1 VKSGIHANRV
11 RHIPTKPESGSESP
25 FHCDLNALTS
35 EQRLVHADLTE
46 RLVAAILEKRELD
59 EGFAFRVDA
68 EKTPPDAIGQWIE
81 MERKCCPF
89 FGFRMDVQ
97 PERGAI
103 WLQLSG
109 RAGVKEFIRAE
120 LKV

>member
-1 VKSGIHANRV
+1 LKSGI
-11 RHIPTKPESGSESP
+11 SGIESP
-25 FHCDLNALTS
+25 FHCDLYALTS
-35 EQRLVHADLTE
+35 EQRLVHAELTA
-46 RLVAAILEKRELD
+46 RLVAGILEKRELA

-68 EKTPPDAIGQWIE
+68 EKVPPDAIGQWIE
-81 MERKCCPF
+81 LERKCCPF
-89 FGFRMDVQ
+89 FGFRMDVE

-103 WLQLSG
+103 WLQLNG